1 MKRRFVKVFAC
12 MAVTAMMLSATACG
26 SKEAAAETA
35 EAVEET
41 ATEETEAEVE
51 DEVEAEAEEVEEA
64 TEEATEEVAEEAD
77 VTDATTLED
86 YYNDPTV
93 KAAMDAAFASFAED
107 GMSAAVEMK
116 ENTMTAI
123 IKIEDESYIVDGI
136 GDMLQAALEEN
147 AATFE
152 EQAAEFD
159 EVIGES
165 GACTVVM
172 RYVDPQDN
180 VLAEKAFTAK

>member
-1 MKRRFVKVFAC
+1 
-12 MAVTAMMLSATACG
+12 
-26 SKEAAAETA
+26 
-35 EAVEET
+35 
-41 ATEETEAEVE
+41 
-51 DEVEAEAEEVEEA
+51 
-64 TEEATEEVAEEAD
+64 
-77 VTDATTLED
+77 
-86 YYNDPTV
+86 
-93 KAAMDAAFASFAED
+93 
-107 GMSAAVEMK
+107 MSAAVEMK
-116 ENTMTAI
+116 ENTMTAT

-180 VLAEKAFTAK
+180 VLAEKAYTAK